1 MKKTTKKKC
10 SILEALKIAWD
21 EPAWGNESKDY
32 IKKYCLTCPL
42 DPCIYDTHKQRD
54 INAELEEIVLDLS
67 GRASLDDEEAE
78 RLQKAQELREVM
90 IENKSS

>member
-21 EPAWGNESKDY
+21 DPASENASKDY
-32 IKKYCLTCPL
+32 IKNYCLTCPL
-42 DPCIYDTHKQRD
+42 DPCVYDSRKGRD

-67 GRASLDDEEAE
+67 GRASLDDEETE
-78 RLQKAQELREVM
+78 RLQKAQELRKVM
-90 IENKSS
+90 SEN